1 MMPVVIGGMLRTKGP
16 AICVDANAN
25 SSLVA
30 VHSAVMDLQRGVV
43 HYAIVAGVCV
53 CRRRVH
59 GGVWM
64 WCVRVCVCVCVC
76 QCACMCWCVCE
87 PACVCA

>member
-59 GGVWM
+59 GGVWV
-64 WCVRVCVCVCVC
+64 WCVCVCVC
-76 QCACMCWCVCE
+76 ASVRACVGVCVCE
-87 PACVCA
+87 PACV